1 MRRAMVWRPLTET
14 DLRLA
19 RQMGLSDVGTTVPG
33 VTMAAE
39 REQGPALRYE
49 DPLALRQRVEAAG
62 LKLSVIERYP
72 L

>member
-1 MRRAMVWRPLTET
+1 MRRAMVWRPLAET

-33 VTMAAE
+33 VIMAPE
-39 REQGPALRYE
+39 REQGPALQCGGL
-49 DPLALRQRVEAAG
+49 LALRQRVEAAG

>member
-1 MRRAMVWRPLTET
+1 MRRAMVWRPLAET

-33 VTMAAE
+33 VIMAAE
-39 REQGPALRYE
+39 WEQGPALRYE
-49 DPLALRQRVEAAG
+49 DLLALRQRVEAAG